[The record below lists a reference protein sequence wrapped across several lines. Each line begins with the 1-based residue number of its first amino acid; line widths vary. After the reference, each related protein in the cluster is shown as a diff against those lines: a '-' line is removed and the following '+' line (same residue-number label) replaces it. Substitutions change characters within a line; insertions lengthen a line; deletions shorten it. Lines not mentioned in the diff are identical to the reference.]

1 MTKYE
6 VLARKLANREKV
18 IGTTMQLITSPVLVE
33 KMNVQDLD
41 FLLFDGEHG
50 IFGFEN
56 TLPLLQICRLTG
68 LPSIVRVRD
77 SQYQLISKLIDLG
90 ADGIMLPRVET
101 LEQIQTAINALK
113 FYPLGLKGS
122 GGYAQ
127 LRNGESFDD
136 FQKNGRIFFPQI
148 ESPKGVEMLPTM
160 LETYGELIS
169 AVIIGPY
176 DMSVMVGTP
185 NQIKSDVM
193 NEHVQRVFD
202 ICHTNKKSCGIF
214 CGNAEDAAY
223 YRAMGANVLWTG
235 ADAMFYMQGFSSVMH
250 ELGDIT

>member
-6 VLARKLANREKV
+6 RLSQKLANREKV
-18 IGTTMQLITSPVLVE
+18 IGTTMQLLTSPLLIE
-33 KMNVQDLD
+33 KMNVPDLD

-50 IFGFEN
+50 VFGFEN
-56 TLPLLQICRLTG
+56 TLPLLHICRLVG

-77 SQYQLISKLIDLG
+77 SQYQLIAKLIDLG
-90 ADGIMLPRVET
+90 ADGIMLPRVERM
-101 LEQIQTAINALK
+101 EQIRTAIDALK
-113 FYPLGLKGS
+113 FYPLGTKGS

-127 LRNGESFDD
+127 MRKGESFDD

-148 ESPKGVEMLPTM
+148 ESPQGIEMLPQM
-160 LETYGELIS
+160 FETYGEYIS

-185 NQIKSDVM
+185 NEIRSDIM
-193 NEHVQRVFD
+193 NQQVQRIFD
-202 ICHTNKKSCGIF
+202 ICQAQKKSCGIF
-214 CGNAEDAAY
+214 CGTPDDAAY

-235 ADAMFYMQGFSSVMH
+235 ADIMFYMQGFTETMCD
-250 ELGDIT
+250 LGQIT